1 MSDLKILDNRS
12 LENDLLTVKV
22 GDDST
27 PIEISKTKVRIKN
40 LDVTENL
47 NVSGQDNDLIDREGT
62 KTFVKNTGDNFG
74 IGTDS
79 PSTPLHVKSSGTDT
93 PVLRVD
99 MSDGIQGF
107 RIDESSNGDCN
118 FTMRDTAGN
127 ADIVLH
133 TGTNTYFNVN
143 GAMGIGTT
151 APADQLTV
159 AGQEGEDAVIN
170 LWSDDGDDNADKWRL
185 IAVNGGNLE
194 LQSYSTGSWVAL
206 ASFRTDGRL
215 SGALLKDEDDMASD
229 SAVHIA
235 TQQSIKSYVDTSKYI
250 VVHGGF
256 NYGVSAGTKQWIPL
270 AGSSTVD
277 ISGSSSSGYPEYVNF
292 IAPYDGS
299 LEKIIFRSEEACGS
313 TVVGFHKGTD
323 GNEMPSTT
331 ATQSVTVDMTTDDT
345 SYEFAFTSSNTFSKG
360 NIIGVSFDPTNDAND
375 VAYTVVFKMDITT

>member
-1 MSDLKILDNRS
+1 MAMQSNLRRASNKAVLESSPAGSREKAKEKLLKRKGN
-12 LENDLLTVKV
+12 LEAK
-22 GDDST
+22 
-27 PIEISKTKVRIKN
+27 KN
-40 LDVTENL
+40 LIAKSNVIASKNAIVGYGDSNRKLDPMTSLDVNGALQFNSKVTIPGNPPPGSAVLYVTGAGLATDGDVTLKVTN
-47 NVSGQDNDLIDREGT
+47 
-62 KTFVKNTGDNFG
+62 
-74 IGTDS
+74 
-79 PSTPLHVKSSGTDT
+79 SSGTTKSFILKDFDT
-93 PVLRVD
+93 GLQV
-99 MSDGIQGF
+99 SGG
-107 RIDESSNGDCN
+107 
-118 FTMRDTAGN
+118 
-127 ADIVLH
+127 
-133 TGTNTYFNVN
+133 
-143 GAMGIGTT
+143 
-151 APADQLTV
+151 
-159 AGQEGEDAVIN
+159 EGESAAVE
-170 LWSDDGDDNADKWRL
+170 LYADEGDDNADKWRL
-185 IAVNGGNLE
+185 IAVNGANLE

-206 ASFRTDGRL
+206 ASYRTDGRFT
-215 SGALLKDEDDMASD
+215 GACLKDEDDMASN

-235 TQQSIKSYVDTSKYI
+235 TQQSIKSYVDTNKYI

-277 ISGSSSSGYPEYVNF
+277 ISGSSSSGYPEYINF

-313 TVVGFHKGTD
+313 TVVGFHRGTD